1 LSSFPLSLVRSPA
14 TAAGERPAAPDRLIG
29 RGFAGLE
36 RLRHFSSRTTVH
48 SPASSRLASLAALSL
63 CLAAGPLF
71 AKPKIELSIA
81 QAKEVVEVKGGVKT
95 ARLVPVK
102 AAAPGDVLE
111 YTLTYTN
118 SGDEVARDAAIDDP
132 VPKGSS
138 YLAGT
143 AAGEGA
149 EITFSTDGGKT
160 YAPAVKLTYELR
172 AANGQVEKRTAT
184 PGDYTHVRWTV
195 KSIPPGASGKVSFRV
210 RVN

>member
-1 LSSFPLSLVRSPA
+1 MTAPTRHASFC
-14 TAAGERPAAPDRLIG
+14 T
-29 RGFAGLE
+29 
-36 RLRHFSSRTTVH
+36 
-48 SPASSRLASLAALSL
+48 LAL

-81 QAKEVVEVKGGVKT
+81 QAKEVVEVKGGVKV

-102 AAAPGDVLE
+102 EASPGDVLE

-118 SGDEVARDAAIDDP
+118 SGDELAKDAAIDDP
-132 VPKGSS
+132 IPKGAS

-160 YAPAVKLTYELR
+160 YAPAVKLTYETR
-172 AANGQVEKRTAT
+172 SATGQVEKRTAT
-184 PGDYTHVRWTV
+184 PSDYTHVRWTV
-195 KSIPPGASGKVSFRV
+195 KSIPPSASGKVSFRV